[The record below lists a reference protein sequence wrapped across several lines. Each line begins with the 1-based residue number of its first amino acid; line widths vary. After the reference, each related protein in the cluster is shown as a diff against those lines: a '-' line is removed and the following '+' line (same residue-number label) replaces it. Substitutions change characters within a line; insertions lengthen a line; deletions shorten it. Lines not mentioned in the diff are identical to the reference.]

1 MLSALLGATSAL
13 VDGSR
18 SAVLRRASAPRCAA
32 TDCPLSNLNCP
43 FGTTSPPAPPPS
55 AESAVAES
63 LERVAES
70 LESSLQSSL
79 GIERP
84 LACVAGEAAID
95 AIVRAAC
102 DELGSLEV
110 SVESPTSLSLI
121 GGDVQSVRVVAVDA
135 AAGGLRASSVA
146 LSVAEARVDPGF
158 SVQTPFAPPRPPN
171 LAASVPLE
179 FSVAFSQDDCTRSP
193 VLFAA
198 LQECLRE
205 VVREGAS
212 AAIGE
217 LLPREKLTVN
227 LRSVESLQAGKVVL
241 VADATTTR
249 DDGSTL
255 ALQGMRVRTRA
266 RVGEAGRLVV
276 LDSPELLSTFEG
288 FGATLEVGLPFLRGA
303 GIPLPAALTLSALDV
318 DGGAINVRGRVTLE
332 PIDYS
337 ELARL
342 ADELRAAAA
351 APPRTVTVDATTA
364 EGDGGPP
371 PPGRPALPA

>member
-1 MLSALLGATSAL
+1 MP
-13 VDGSR
+13 
-18 SAVLRRASAPRCAA
+18 AV
-32 TDCPLSNLNCP
+32 
-43 FGTTSPPAPPPS
+43 
-55 AESAVAES
+55 
-63 LERVAES
+63 
-70 LESSLQSSL
+70 
-79 GIERP
+79 
-84 LACVAGEAAID
+84 
-95 AIVRAAC
+95 
-102 DELGSLEV
+102 
-110 SVESPTSLSLI
+110 
-121 GGDVQSVRVVAVDA
+121 
-135 AAGGLRASSVA
+135 
-146 LSVAEARVDPGF
+146 
-158 SVQTPFAPPRPPN
+158 
-171 LAASVPLE
+171 
-179 FSVAFSQDDCTRSP
+179 
-193 VLFAA
+193 
-198 LQECLRE
+198 
-205 VVREGAS
+205 
-212 AAIGE
+212 
-217 LLPREKLTVN
+217 REKLTVN

-255 ALQGMRVRTRA
+255 ALQGMRVRTRV

>member
-1 MLSALLGATSAL
+1 MNT
-13 VDGSR
+13 R
-18 SAVLRRASAPRCAA
+18 
-32 TDCPLSNLNCP
+32 
-43 FGTTSPPAPPPS
+43 
-55 AESAVAES
+55 
-63 LERVAES
+63 
-70 LESSLQSSL
+70 
-79 GIERP
+79 
-84 LACVAGEAAID
+84 
-95 AIVRAAC
+95 
-102 DELGSLEV
+102 
-110 SVESPTSLSLI
+110 
-121 GGDVQSVRVVAVDA
+121 
-135 AAGGLRASSVA
+135 
-146 LSVAEARVDPGF
+146 
-158 SVQTPFAPPRPPN
+158 
-171 LAASVPLE
+171 
-179 FSVAFSQDDCTRSP
+179 TRSP

-255 ALQGMRVRTRA
+255 ALQGMRVRTRV